1 MTKHCNDAKMK
12 AHAALEAAQAALVD
26 LRNKEAEANAV
37 LAAVEKQKA
46 DAEKKRADMVLF
58 EISGATG
65 LVCRCHIPTA
75 AVAQR
80 GLFRILLGSGA
91 PSTVS
96 NVQQKS
102 HWAPSGDWAM
112 GSPVLPTDD
121 LSGNYLNAT
130 VTTTIKV
137 STDVA

>member
-1 MTKHCNDAKMK
+1 MK
-12 AHAALEAAQAALVD
+12 AQAALEAAQAALVD
-26 LRNKEAEANAV
+26 LRNKEAEA
-37 LAAVEKQKA
+37 LAAAEKQKA

-58 EISGATG
+58 EISSANG
-65 LVCRCHIPTA
+65 LVSRCRIPTA

-91 PSTVS
+91 PSTVL

-121 LSGNYLNAT
+121 LSGNYLDAT
-130 VTTTIKV
+130 ATTTIKV